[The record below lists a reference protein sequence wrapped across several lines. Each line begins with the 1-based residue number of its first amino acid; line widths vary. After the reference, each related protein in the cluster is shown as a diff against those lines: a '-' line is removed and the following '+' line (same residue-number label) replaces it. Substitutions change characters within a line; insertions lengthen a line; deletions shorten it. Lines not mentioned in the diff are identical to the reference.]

1 METGV
6 LLHNIR
12 SAHNVGSIFRT
23 ADGAGVSRMFIS
35 GYTALPVDEKGKTH
49 KDIAKTA
56 LGAEKSMPWEYE
68 KSPLM
73 IIERLKRDG
82 WQIAGV
88 ELDER
93 AIDYRTFKLEKPT
106 LFIFGNEVEGVPDEM
121 REQCDVL
128 LEIPMRGMKESL
140 NVSVAA
146 GVILFSALR

>member
-35 GYTALPVDEKGKTH
+35 GYTALPIDEKGKTH
-49 KDIAKTA
+49 KDITKTA
-56 LGAEKSMPWEYE
+56 LGAERALPWEYE
-68 KSPLM
+68 KSPLT
-73 IIERLKRDG
+73 IIERLKKDG
-82 WQIAGV
+82 WQIVGV

-106 LFIFGNEVEGVPDEM
+106 LFIFGNEVEGVPDDI
-121 REQCDVL
+121 RAQCDVL
-128 LEIPMRGMKESL
+128 LE
-140 NVSVAA
+140 
-146 GVILFSALR
+146 